1 MDMEQIRFDLDK
13 QHACLFD
20 VCGFLLDA
28 DRPQQNDGLSNIAE
42 GSSLPQLSRAL
53 KRVGAP
59 FQTKGRRRQKSKQ
72 VLPVVASAAELVEII
87 HELITHYSRV
97 GMRGMASKKILV
109 LSKRSDELVASFHT
123 AFPGLWGKCDI
134 QQLFTSSQP
143 PASNHMSDIN
153 RQVFGVSQH
162 ILWDDSEASHISHV
176 YYEKNQFAQCRNT
189 CEYPSTCMSCLVDID
204 SALEL

>member
-20 VCGFLLDA
+20 VCGFLLNA

-87 HELITHYSRV
+87 HELKTHYYRAGNS
-97 GMRGMASKKILV
+97 MRGIQSSKILV
-109 LSKRSDELVASFHT
+109 LSKRSDEFVASFPT
-123 AFPGLWGKCDI
+123 AFPGLWVECDI

-143 PASNHMSDIN
+143 PASNHMSDITH
-153 RQVFGVSQH
+153 QAFGVSQH
-162 ILWDDSEASHISHV
+162 TLWDDSEASHISHV
-176 YYEKNQFAQCRNT
+176 YYEKNH
-189 CEYPSTCMSCLVDID
+189 
-204 SALEL
+204 